1 MFMRARHILRSMLC
15 GRVVGADSTE
25 FKVECVTLLANL
37 GSRLFRDK
45 PGPKIYFETRQPGT
59 RLLVIDFAQY
69 RFIRGI
75 RFSDAFLSRHAD
87 GVSRDYVHF
96 SVDALRWNDLGQTG
110 QRITTTI
117 SDGIVSMEFATSIAT
132 RFVAFAVKGLG
143 SPTMDRF
150 EFEQVLPPVKFGAL
164 GDMSADEGHMSC
176 DYLST
181 HTFGLF
187 SNCSTSL
194 ADVIRLGRAGITVRR
209 IDFSRG
215 MMQFKDDTT
224 KNVYP
229 VFFAPA
235 DPIEPAEFKGG
246 GDGTLHFDAQVDN
259 HRPYK
264 DLPLEALR
272 IQAQRYFWPSP
283 LILDVANDLREKAG
297 VNLENTLAVYCRGT
311 DKSQEVVLASTDDY
325 ISAIEAI
332 DKSTATKRDLL
343 VQTDQEQV
351 LEAMTAHFG
360 ARVRSFS
367 SIPTTRGNVGI
378 HDLDF
383 ANELKL
389 SRERFS
395 IELIAAIF
403 LISQCA
409 QVVTTTSN
417 VGLWISIYRGN
428 AKNLYQ
434 FSAEGRLVSPGD

>member
-1 MFMRARHILRSMLC
+1 M
-15 GRVVGADSTE
+15 VGADSTE
-25 FKVECVTLLANL
+25 FKVECVTLFANL

-45 PGPKIYFETRQPGT
+45 PGPKIFFEPRPPGT
-59 RLLVIDFAQY
+59 RRLVIDFAQC
-69 RFIRGI
+69 RFIRRI
-75 RFSDAFLSRHAD
+75 RFSAAFLPRNA
-87 GVSRDYVHF
+87 GAVSGDDIQL
-96 SVDALRWNDLGQTG
+96 SVDGQHWHDLGRMAQHFASA
-110 QRITTTI
+110 I
-117 SDGIVSMEFATSIAT
+117 SDGVVSLEFATSIAT
-132 RFVAFAVKGLG
+132 RYVAFAAKGLG

-164 GDMSADEGHMSC
+164 GAMSADEGHVSC

-215 MMQFKDDTT
+215 MMQFKDHAT
-224 KNVYP
+224 KDVYP
-229 VFFAPA
+229 VFFEPA
-235 DPIEPAEFKGG
+235 DSAEPGDIERGA
-246 GDGTLHFDAQVDN
+246 DGALRFDAQVDN

-272 IQAQRYFWPSP
+272 IKARRYFWPST
-283 LILDVANDLREKAG
+283 LVLDVAKNLMEKAG
-297 VNLENTLAVYCRGT
+297 VDLGNTLAVYCRGT
-311 DKSQEVVLASTDDY
+311 DKSQEVVLASTEDY
-325 ISAIEAI
+325 IAAIEAI

-383 ANELKL
+383 ANDLKL

-395 IELIAAIF
+395 VELIAAIF

-428 AKNLYQ
+428 AQNLYQ
-434 FSAEGRLVSPGD
+434 FSAEGKLVLPGN